1 MGISISKYIT
11 NWFYQKSNNK
21 TTEISLRRD
30 ILAVPWDYEYKLNN
44 GLTLKG
50 HSRSGER
57 TCFFIPELSTYL
69 DAGLQGTSPPHFIL
83 LTHGHCD
90 HSHALPMMNI
100 NNNNSTI
107 LYVLNK
113 TAKYTDDYITSLHQ
127 LNKGGQ
133 YYGQS
138 NLETRPVE
146 YNQQYPVTI
155 KKRNYQIETFKCY
168 HSVPC
173 VGYGITEIRQKLK
186 EEYSEL
192 TGKEIGKLRREGIEI
207 NCNKQYPLIAYI
219 GDTTIKVL
227 EDINN
232 KNVFNYPYII
242 IESTFILPDQIDLA
256 IKNKHTHWQQLI
268 PYVVNHPEITFILIH
283 FSPRYRDQEIIDFF
297 ENEKKKLNIC
307 NIKAWIN

>member
-11 NWFYQKSNNK
+11 NLFYQKSNSK
-21 TTEISLRRD
+21 ISEVSSRRD

-69 DAGLQGTSPPHFIL
+69 DAGLQGTSPPHLIL

-138 NLETRPVE
+138 GLETRPVE

-256 IKNKHTHWQQLI
+256 IKNKHIHWQQLI

-297 ENEKKKLNIC
+297 ENEKKKLNIT
-307 NIKAWIN
+307 NIKAWVN